1 MNLNDIVIELDAEIA
16 RLQQAKALL
25 IGINPIGRRKRG
37 RPAAAALPGKA
48 TSFNPVDF
56 AEKRKKRHT
65 MSAAGRERIAAAQRA
80 RWAKSKKANKKA
92 APAKRAARKIAVPEA
107 VTAKKAPVP
116 NKATSTSPAS

>member
-16 RLQQAKALL
+16 RLQLAKALL
-25 IGINPIGRRKRG
+25 IGINPIGTRKRG

-48 TSFNPVDF
+48 TSFNPADF
-56 AEKRKKRHT
+56 AEKPKKRRT

-92 APAKRAARKIAVPEA
+92 APAKRAARKIAAPKA

-116 NKATSTSPAS
+116 NKATSTTPAS